1 MRIKRAVTV
10 NVGYRQWFVL
20 GAHGGLNQLESQIL
34 IGEGWG
40 EGSESVFL
48 TRSPSDSGTQP
59 DLAATCRG
67 FIL

>member
-10 NVGYRQWFVL
+10 DVGYRQWFVL

-40 EGSESVFL
+40 EGLGICF
-48 TRSPSDSGTQP
+48 PNKIP
-59 DLAATCRG
+59 K
-67 FIL
+67 